1 MPLIFKRILFAA
13 ILLAAPGAFGQ
24 TTELSSTG
32 VLLDRIA
39 AVVNDGIV
47 LQGDVEKQVQVVSQR
62 LTQAGKQ
69 LPPRNVLYQQVLERQ
84 ILQELQL
91 QRAARLEMQV
101 SDEMLNQALAEVAE
115 RNKISFADMPA
126 ALAAQGI
133 DYGEYR
139 EEVRREMTLTMLK
152 QRDVLARV
160 YISPREVDQCVAERK
175 ESPGRDDAY
184 NLAHILIA
192 IPTAASADEIAE
204 RSARAMGV
212 YERARQGEDFAQL
225 AITYSDSGSALEG
238 GNLGWRQAGQLPSFV
253 AEIIPGMAVGEVTE
267 PLRTPSG
274 LNIFKLLDKR
284 GETDSAMV
292 EQVHARHI
300 LMQTNELED
309 DSTVSLRLNE
319 IRDRILAGEDFAA
332 IASVTS
338 DDPGSAASGGDLGW
352 TGPGTFVPEFAMQL
366 DALDVNE
373 ISPAFKTQ
381 YGWHIV
387 QLLGKRTYDAT
398 DDMLK
403 RRCAMQLREAKLD
416 EETEIWLRRIRDE
429 AYVDYRM

>member
-1 MPLIFKRILFAA
+1 
-13 ILLAAPGAFGQ
+13 
-24 TTELSSTG
+24 
-32 VLLDRIA
+32 
-39 AVVNDGIV
+39 
-47 LQGDVEKQVQVVSQR
+47 
-62 LTQAGKQ
+62 
-69 LPPRNVLYQQVLERQ
+69 
-84 ILQELQL
+84 
-91 QRAARLEMQV
+91 
-101 SDEMLNQALAEVAE
+101 
-115 RNKISFADMPA
+115 
-126 ALAAQGI
+126 
-133 DYGEYR
+133 
-139 EEVRREMTLTMLK
+139 
-152 QRDVLARV
+152 
-160 YISPREVDQCVAERK
+160 
-175 ESPGRDDAY
+175 
-184 NLAHILIA
+184 
-192 IPTAASADEIAE
+192 
-204 RSARAMGV
+204 
-212 YERARQGEDFAQL
+212 
-225 AITYSDSGSALEG
+225 
-238 GNLGWRQAGQLPSFV
+238 
-253 AEIIPGMAVGEVTE
+253 MAVGEVTE